1 MNGLPSQSSVN
12 DFYIISIPH
21 LKNTKRKYHYIPS
34 ISYAQIDRL
43 ERIKKT
49 RVIDFNALNQPILL
63 VYQVR
68 RLVESAHA
76 SCRII
81 LHFTFIFSILI

>member
-1 MNGLPSQSSVN
+1 MNGLPGQSSVD

-63 VYQVR
+63 AHQVR
-68 RLVESAHA
+68 RLVELFYTSL
-76 SCRII
+76 SF
-81 LHFTFIFSILI
+81 LVFL